1 MTNEKIFSKTTPNIN
16 DEEIRIAKV
25 FRLAHG
31 SKLPDVSK
39 KSLTIYRDYLSKHLN
54 FPVKVLYAQNIAP
67 FKTTRWPFTVT
78 NLLDLEDSDDPEFYG
93 LFCQGTRGRQVLEMP
108 LATIEV
114 VEDGNNYMLIDDY
127 KTWFENY
134 R

>member
-1 MTNEKIFSKTTPNIN
+1 MN
-16 DEEIRIAKV
+16 DDETRIAKV

-39 KSLTIYRDYLSKHLN
+39 KFLTIY
-54 FPVKVLYAQNIAP
+54 
-67 FKTTRWPFTVT
+67 
-78 NLLDLEDSDDPEFYG
+78 DDPEFYG
-93 LFCQGTRGRQVLEMP
+93 LFCQGTRGRWVLEVP

-114 VEDGNNYMLIDDY
+114 IEDGNNQVLIDDY
-127 KTWFENY
+127 KNWFENY